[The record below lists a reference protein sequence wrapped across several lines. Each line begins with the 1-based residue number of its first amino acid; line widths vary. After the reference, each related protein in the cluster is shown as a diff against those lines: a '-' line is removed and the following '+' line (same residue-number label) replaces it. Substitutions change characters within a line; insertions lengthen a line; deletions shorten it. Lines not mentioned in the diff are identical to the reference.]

1 MHLKHEFSIILLRR
15 ESYVAIPLPS
25 PPRCRHSAVC
35 SGLLRLGRMDGPPAA
50 CSPWEHQGLSRP
62 EQGPWLAK
70 SMQFHVYAASS
81 CVMDALTSVYIC
93 RYMSLIGPAVGRRSG
108 QDEGQWSRS
117 H

>member
-1 MHLKHEFSIILLRR
+1 MNSALSSFDEKAMWLYLCHPPRVAVILLSVQGAGHALVHGR
-15 ESYVAIPLPS
+15 EGILWGRFLRPLKFN
-25 PPRCRHSAVC
+25 
-35 SGLLRLGRMDGPPAA
+35 
-50 CSPWEHQGLSRP
+50 SR
-62 EQGPWLAK
+62 PWLAK